1 MSGLR
6 LEAQH
11 RGPATSANGGW
22 TAGVLAARLPG
33 AAAVT
38 VTLRLPPPL
47 ERDLDVRGGG
57 DSVALRDGEALVA
70 EAVVGEPPE
79 PVPSVDADE
88 AAAAEAAYAG
98 LVDHPFPGCFVCGTT
113 PPAGQGLRLRPGPV
127 GPGRTACTWTP
138 HPAHTS
144 AAHVWAA
151 LDCPSGWTDDI
162 AGRPMV
168 LGRITA
174 SVHRRPVSGER
185 LVVVGALL
193 DRVGRKTL
201 TAASVYDAAGLL
213 VGTATHTWIRVDP
226 TAFA

>member
-1 MSGLR
+1 MSVLR
-6 LEAQH
+6 LDAQH

-47 ERDLDVRGGG
+47 ERDLDVHAGSER
-57 DSVALRDGEALVA
+57 VQLRDGEALVA

-79 PVPSVDADE
+79 PVPPADADD
-88 AAAAEAAYAG
+88 AAAAEAAYPG

-113 PPAGQGLRLRPGPV
+113 PLEGQGLRLRPGPI
-127 GPGRTACTWTP
+127 GPGRTACSWTP
-138 HPAHTS
+138 HPAHAS

-174 SVHRRPVSGER
+174 AIHRPPVGGER

-193 DRVGRKTL
+193 DRVGRKSL
-201 TAASVYDAAGLL
+201 TAASVYDAAGHLL
-213 VGTATHTWIRVDP
+213 GTAAHTWIRVDP
-226 TAFA
+226 SAFA